1 MRISISRPGD
11 LGEPEVTR
19 WRELQVATPSLDNP
33 FLSVEFALAMGRL
46 RNYVRVA
53 VIEDDH
59 RIVGFLPFERH
70 SFGIGKPLGTIGVI
84 GPTRMNYS
92 KVITL
97 VDFTAQLVSGLI
109 AKR

>member
-59 RIVGFLPFERH
+59 RIVGFR
-70 SFGIGKPLGTIGVI
+70 SSD
-84 GPTRMNYS
+84 TRS
-92 KVITL
+92 
-97 VDFTAQLVSGLI
+97 ASASRSAPG
-109 AKR
+109 